1 MRKIRWKGLGI
12 GLLISIVLVPALAW
26 ATIMG
31 STDARQVGDDW
42 ISHITERYG
51 SWGGAEDAYISDME
65 EFKGGDGLLLGYKF
79 SIHPKGHIMVSLLSQ
94 LPPVKSYSTQ
104 YDFDVDEEGGYPALL
119 RDTME
124 ATLEFLENNYGPL
137 DQLPEEGISPAS
149 NKESWDWLL
158 GIGPRPVRDAGE
170 PEEVIASAVK
180 DRVLGNGAGPAG
192 ETAGPPD
199 YAPDYGPLVQ
209 SIWGQ
214 GVPYNDD
221 CPLGDTACV
230 TCPKDGSPTFPT
242 LVGCVATAAA
252 QIANYWKYPY
262 RGTGSHTWNWPG
274 DNSCNHAPTPQS
286 LSVTYSDSYDW
297 DNMLNSYSG
306 GYTATEADAVSELC
320 YEMGVAF
327 DMYYGVCASGS
338 WTDLAVGVFPTYFKY
353 ASAPVKKERVSY
365 ANASAWFAELKKEF
379 DNSLPRPIQYRIK
392 GHSILCDG
400 VRSGATNYMHM
411 NYGWYG
417 GSDAWYAV
425 DNLYCP
431 WSGCSYL
438 VEYAVTRIQP
448 LNRIYTYVK
457 GASSSGMYVKYRTY
471 YGYVQSSWETLPGG
485 TSHAPA
491 VAVFNNR
498 QYMAVKGATSNAIYV
513 NSRSQRFDWGTWTGI
528 SGGTSCSP
536 ALAVYNNKLY
546 MAVKGATSN
555 AIYYRSMNTS
565 GTWSGWSSLS
575 GGTSDSPA
583 LVRFDDRLF
592 LFIKGATSN
601 TIYYQWLNPNGTWS
615 GWYVRG
621 GSGTSHAPA
630 AAVYDGKIF
639 LFQKGVTSG
648 KIYYATTSVGTYW
661 SGWSEVPGGGATS
674 TSPNAAVIPQTGTLS
689 LALRGNSGGIYYQT
703 YDPIDGWP
711 GVWSN
716 IPGSTSD
723 TPVQRT
729 QYFWNPWESAPAG
742 DYSLVEAE
750 ASGQ

>member
-170 PEEVIASAVK
+170 PEEVIPSAVK

-209 SIWGQ
+209 STWAQ
-214 GVPYNDD
+214 GYPYKND
-221 CPLGDTACV
+221 CPWGDGGRTV
-230 TCPKDGSPTFPT
+230 
-242 LVGCVATAAA
+242 VGCVATAAA
-252 QIANYWKYPY
+252 QIANYWKYPRY
-262 RGTGSHTWNWPG
+262 GIGSHSYTWDG
-274 DNSCNHAPTPQS
+274 DDSCGGSTASRNVGA
-286 LSVTYSDSYDW
+286 TYSDSYDW

-306 GYTATEADAVSELC
+306 AYTPTEANAVSELS

-327 DMYYGVCASGS
+327 DMDYGYCGSGAY
-338 WTDLAVGVFPTYFKY
+338 TGDAVTVFPTYYRY
-353 ASAPVKKERVSY
+353 ADAPVKKDRADY
-365 ANASAWFAELKKEF
+365 ASASAWFAEIRKEF
-379 DNSLPRPIQYRIK
+379 DNPLPRPIQYRIK
-392 GHSILCDG
+392 GHSIVCDG
-400 VRSGATNYMHM
+400 VRPGATDYMHL
-411 NYGWYG
+411 NYGWGG

-425 DNLYCP
+425 DNLHCP
-431 WSGCSYL
+431 WTGCSYL

-457 GASSSGMYVKYRTY
+457 GASTSSIYVKYRTY
-471 YGYVQSSWETLPGG
+471 YGNVQTNWETLPGG

-513 NSRSQRFDWGTWTGI
+513 NSRSQRFNWGTWTNI

-536 ALAVYNNKLY
+536 ALAVFNNRLY

-555 AIYYRSMNTS
+555 AIYYRSMNTN
-565 GTWSGWSSLS
+565 GAWTGWSSLS

-592 LFIKGATSN
+592 LFVKGATSN
-601 TIYYQWLNPNGTWS
+601 KIHYKWLNPNGTW
-615 GWYVRG
+615 GPWYTRK
-621 GSGTSHAPA
+621 GSSTSHAPS

-648 KIYYATTSVGTYW
+648 KIYYVTTAGTSGTTWY
-661 SGWSEVPGGGATS
+661 GWSEVPGGGTTS

-689 LALRGNSGGIYYQT
+689 LAVKGRTGGGIYYQT
-703 YDPIDGWP
+703 YNPIDLWP
-711 GVWSN
+711 GVWGN

-729 QYFWNPWESAPAG
+729 QYFWAPWESAPAG
-742 DYSLVEAE
+742 DYSLAEAE